1 MQSASESLLEINMSC
16 FDRRR
21 FLAASAAGAAF
32 AAASPVLAQAQSP
45 SASDS
50 VSSLPQPDQRKG
62 DTFEHDGARIFYQKT
77 GSGSPMLLIHGY
89 PLSGALFGRVVGPL
103 SQNHT
108 VVVPDL
114 RGYGLSHAP
123 AVTSSVEVYADDM
136 LALMDKLEIKKS
148 VVGGMSMGGPVVL
161 AMYKKAPERFDG
173 LVLIDTTF
181 KKASPAEAGMWRG
194 AEPMIEGGMEE
205 DLTMMLLPQM
215 LTGKT
220 RQDDP
225 TQVAYLKSII
235 KPASKVALL
244 SGAKVLADRPDA
256 TAELATIKVPTLV
269 VVGQDDALY
278 SYESAQMMQGK
289 IAGAQLHIVPGAAH
303 AAIFENPGD
312 AGGAIADW
320 AKGIATK

>member
-1 MQSASESLLEINMSC
+1 MTT

-21 FLAASAAGAAF
+21 FIAASAAGAAF
-32 AAASPVLAQAQSP
+32 AAASSTLAQAQSSTAP
-45 SASDS
+45 APDS

-62 DTFEHDGARIFYQKT
+62 DTFEHDGANIFYQKT
-77 GSGSPMLLIHGY
+77 GSGSPMLLVHGY
-89 PLSGALFGRVVGPL
+89 PLSGALFGRVVGTL
-103 SQNHT
+103 SQSHT
-108 VVVPDL
+108 VITPDL

-123 AVTSSVEVYADDM
+123 TVTSSVENYADDM
-136 LALMDKLEIKKS
+136 LALMDHLGVKKA

-205 DLTMMLLPQM
+205 DLTMMLLP
-215 LTGKT
+215 
-220 RQDDP
+220 
-225 TQVAYLKSII
+225 
-235 KPASKVALL
+235 ASKTALL

-256 TAELATIKVPTLV
+256 TAELATIAVPTLV
-269 VVGQDDALY
+269 LVGQDDALY
-278 SYESAQMMQGK
+278 SFESAQMMQGK
-289 IAGAQLHIVPGAAH
+289 IKGAQLHVVPGAAH

-312 AGGAIADW
+312 AGRAIADW
-320 AKGIATK
+320 ANSIAAK

>member
-1 MQSASESLLEINMSC
+1 MTT

-21 FLAASAAGAAF
+21 FIAASAAGAAF
-32 AAASPVLAQAQSP
+32 AAASSTLAQAQSSTAP
-45 SASDS
+45 APDS

-62 DTFEHDGARIFYQKT
+62 DTFEHDGAKIFYQKT
-77 GSGSPMLLIHGY
+77 GSGSPMLLVHGY
-89 PLSGALFGRVVGPL
+89 PLSGALFGRVVGTL
-103 SQNHT
+103 SQSHT
-108 VVVPDL
+108 VITPDL

-123 AVTSSVEVYADDM
+123 TVTSSVENYADDM
-136 LALMDKLEIKKS
+136 LALMDHLGVKKA

-161 AMYKKAPERFDG
+161 AMYKTAPERFDG

-220 RQDDP
+220 RQEQP
-225 TQVAYLKSII
+225 EQVAYLKSII
-235 KPASKVALL
+235 KPASKTALL

-256 TAELATIKVPTLV
+256 TAELATIAVPTLV
-269 VVGQDDALY
+269 LVGQDDALY
-278 SYESAQMMQGK
+278 SFESAQMMQGK
-289 IAGAQLHIVPGAAH
+289 IKGAQLHVVPSAAH

-312 AGGAIADW
+312 AGRAIADW
-320 AKGIATK
+320 ANSIAAK